1 MTLLRSLL
9 FQLLSNLWS
18 WGIMILCLPV
28 LLLPRPWMVR
38 VGRLWADGLHWL
50 LRWVCDLDHSVR
62 GRENLPAGPCIV
74 ASKHQSAWDTIA
86 LPVIFPDPCFV
97 LKRELLRIPLFGLYL
112 RRAGVVAVDRSG
124 GAKALR
130 RMVAEARVYAAQDRK
145 IVIYPEGTRTA
156 PGRRAAYHPGVAA
169 LYQQLGLPV
178 VPVALDS
185 GLYWPRRS
193 ILRRPGRIQVVIRP
207 PIPPG
212 LPRREF
218 MARLEREIEE
228 PSEALIAEAR
238 RRPPGESSRETPGE
252 NA

>member
-9 FQLLSNLWS
+9 FQLFSNLWS
-18 WGIMILCLPV
+18 WSMMLLCLPV
-28 LLLPRPWMVR
+28 LLLPRIWVVR
-38 VGRLWADGLHWL
+38 VGRLWAGGLHWL
-50 LRWVCDLDHSVR
+50 LRWICGLDHSLR
-62 GRENLPAGPCIV
+62 GRENLPPGPCIV

-86 LPVIFPDPCFV
+86 MPVIFPDPCFV
-97 LKRELLRIPLFGLYL
+97 LKRELLWIPLFGLYL

-124 GAKALR
+124 GSSALR
-130 RMVAEARVYAAQDRK
+130 RMVAEARRHAAEGRK

-156 PGRRAAYHPGVAA
+156 PGRRVAYHPGVAA

-193 ILRRPGRIQVVIRP
+193 LLRRPGRIAVDILP

-212 LPRREF
+212 LPRKEF
-218 MARLEREIEE
+218 MQRLERDIEE
-228 PSEALIAEAR
+228 ASAALIAEAKDG
-238 RRPPGESSRETPGE
+238 P
-252 NA
+252 AVDKH